1 MKSFLLI
8 GAGNFGHLLARE
20 LSKQPCELMIADIS
34 EHALE
39 DLLELGISAK
49 IGDCKREEVLE
60 SFDVASFDACFVC
73 VGGHF
78 QTSLEIV
85 YLLKKLHAA
94 KIYCRADDD
103 SQARFLGIICADFLT
118 NLVNIRLGFR
128 HQYVL
133 STTGDT
139 SCHGQPAGG
148 LAHYLNKYNATMST
162 GGIAELV
169 YGIHHCISRCIRT
182 NSVIRAPHIIFNGGR
197 NTKNRHA
204 EFLAHGGGTLDA
216 AAATDNDKAFDTML
230 FQIFIALT
238 TAILLK
244 ELSAA
249 GDAKEGTATLNH
261 VAYTAGIKLFDF
273 VINKSLVAVVDTPDM
288 DTLMDCGADYC
299 TNAGVHAWAVV
310 AAG

>member
-103 SQARFLGIICADFLT
+103 SQARFLGIIGADH
-118 NLVNIRLGFR
+118 VIYPEREAA
-128 HQYVL
+128 Q
-133 STTGDT
+133 S
-139 SCHGQPAGG
+139 
-148 LAHYLNKYNATMST
+148 LAVSEANDSIFN
-162 GGIAELV
+162 
-169 YGIHHCISRCIRT
+169 CISMT
-182 NSVIRAPHIIFNGGR
+182 EGYSVYEIATPASWVNKTISEANIYQVYRINILAIVKNGVIFMMPPSSYQLN
-197 NTKNRHA
+197 A
-204 EFLAHGGGTLDA
+204 
-216 AAATDNDKAFDTML
+216 NDHLMVLGHQADIEK
-230 FQIFIALT
+230 
-238 TAILLK
+238 LK
-244 ELSAA
+244 
-249 GDAKEGTATLNH
+249 
-261 VAYTAGIKLFDF
+261 
-273 VINKSLVAVVDTPDM
+273 
-288 DTLMDCGADYC
+288 
-299 TNAGVHAWAVV
+299 
-310 AAG
+310 